1 MLSKEFI
8 FKKVREEAIVYFNL
22 SIKASTPQ
30 ESCQYMLDGAN
41 IIRFAETLGVIDKE
55 TAEAWLHEY
64 AIKSA
69 KMFLDNRI
77 DNIIV
82 REGK

>member
-1 MLSKEFI
+1 
-8 FKKVREEAIVYFNL
+8 
-22 SIKASTPQ
+22 
-30 ESCQYMLDGAN
+30 MLDGTN
-41 IIRFAETLGVIDKE
+41 IIRFAGTLGVIDRE
-55 TAEAWLHEY
+55 TAEAWAHEY

-77 DNIIV
+77 DIIG

>member
-8 FKKVREEAIVYFNL
+8 FKKVIEEAVVYFNL

-30 ESCQYMLDGAN
+30 ESCQYMLDGTN
-41 IIRFAETLGVIDKE
+41 IIRFAGTLGVIDRE
-55 TAEAWLHEY
+55 TAEAWVHEY

-77 DNIIV
+77 DIIG